1 MERRI
6 TLAMEMP
13 TGWMMGMN
21 ECALV
26 KTQTMSSDDA
36 AHWFK
41 TSSYMEQRLQE
52 ARFQNLNIMKTGKK
66 YLCK

>member
-1 MERRI
+1 MGM
-6 TLAMEMP
+6 L

-26 KTQTMSSDDA
+26 KTQTVSSDDP

-52 ARFQNLNIMKTGKK
+52 ARFKNLNIMKIGKK